1 MLYLEVK
8 LNKLLNNKSAR
19 WLLASVVGASFIGSL
34 QGCAVVMVGAAVGT
48 AVSVSDRRTF
58 GSQTEDNG
66 IEIKAGNRISTVFG
80 DAVHV
85 NVTSYNRKVLLTGE
99 VKDAATKAR
108 VEAEVAAIENVNSVV
123 NELHV
128 TMFLST
134 FGARS
139 NDNLIGGKVRS
150 KLIGTKDIYYNSFKI
165 TVEANVVY
173 LMGRVSYREGATAAA
188 AVQEVGG
195 VSKIVKVFEYI
206 DEAEIKKYTAQ
217 PAPEQKQN

>member
-1 MLYLEVK
+1 M
-8 LNKLLNNKSAR
+8 NKSPRHWDQLLQSAKR
-19 WLLASVVGASFIGSL
+19 PLLAATLGVTLLSSL
-34 QGCAVVMVGAAVGT
+34 SGCAVLFVGGAVGG
-48 AVSVSDRRTF
+48 AMSASDRRTF
-58 GSQTEDNG
+58 GAQTEDTS
-66 IEIKAGNRISTVFG
+66 IEFKGGSRISTVFG

-85 NVTSYNRKVLLTGE
+85 NVNSYNRKVLLTGE